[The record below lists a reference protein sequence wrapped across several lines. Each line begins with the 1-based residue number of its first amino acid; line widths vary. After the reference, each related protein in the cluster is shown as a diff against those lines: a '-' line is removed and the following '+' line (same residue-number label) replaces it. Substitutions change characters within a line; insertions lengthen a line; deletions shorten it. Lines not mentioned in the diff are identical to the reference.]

1 MLSPMDGSV
10 LAMLAMLVLVPAGWA
25 ALLRWARCPGWAVV
39 GGLIGGL
46 MLGPTIFGR
55 VMPHQYEAMVPGGV
69 RERLAL
75 QHLTGRHGADLIAA
89 EIANLDDQQTAQLK
103 QQQARELKEAQ
114 GIWQNAT
121 WAHQRPLRLL
131 TSAIVLL
138 TLLGAGVIALQDR
151 PSRPGIVGPLS
162 VGAWSAAVS
171 GGLAFFAMR
180 WLWDEGV
187 AESAVIASAVAM
199 GPWVLTAMDH
209 DAANQAELGGAAM
222 VQRAGRFATLL
233 AVVTASWALWAM
245 RGWGG
250 LAIAAPLLAAPASW
264 SIAPVMKKVP
274 VTSLLAA
281 FVRSIIVPA
290 LAASVAIK
298 VDLYQDFAVW
308 PIVIFM
314 VLSGDGRWLGAF
326 TGAMVLGQR
335 RALRTMRLVL
345 GSMAAGPTQLAVTAI
360 AVHSAAISS
369 KFTMALLL
377 SAVLIEVTA
386 PARRSMARRL
396 IQTEQ
401 EIEAM
406 SDEG

>member
-1 MLSPMDGSV
+1 M
-10 LAMLAMLVLVPAGWA
+10 
-25 ALLRWARCPGWAVV
+25 
-39 GGLIGGL
+39 
-46 MLGPTIFGR
+46 
-55 VMPHQYEAMVPGGV
+55 
-69 RERLAL
+69 
-75 QHLTGRHGADLIAA
+75 
-89 EIANLDDQQTAQLK
+89 
-103 QQQARELKEAQ
+103 
-114 GIWQNAT
+114 
-121 WAHQRPLRLL
+121 
-131 TSAIVLL
+131 
-138 TLLGAGVIALQDR
+138 
-151 PSRPGIVGPLS
+151 
-162 VGAWSAAVS
+162 S

-187 AESAVIASAVAM
+187 AESALIASAVAM

-233 AVVTASWALWAM
+233 ALVTAGWALWAT
-245 RGWGG
+245 RSWGG

-264 SIAPVMKKVP
+264 SFAPIMKNVP
-274 VTSLLAA
+274 VNSFLAA

-298 VDLYQDFAVW
+298 VDLYQDFVVW
-308 PIVIFM
+308 PSVVFM

-360 AVHSAAISS
+360 AVHSATNSS

-377 SAVLIEVTA
+377 GAVLIEVTA